1 MLSRARGV
9 RVEPRI
15 VAAGDENRQ
24 VGYTS
29 LPFNLNPYL
38 AEFLRPTLVSGA
50 VRPAAGEYDVVFD
63 SPSSATA
70 GRFSFRYWIDDARPP
85 SLRLLT
91 RRIARGGTLLV
102 RARDT
107 GSGVDPATVVATL
120 DGRRVRARY
129 GNGVLRIAAGPLA
142 RGRHRLVL
150 QVSDYQETR
159 NQENVPRI
167 LPNTSRLS
175 AVFVVR

>member
-1 MLSRARGV
+1 
-9 RVEPRI
+9 VEPRT
-15 VAAGDENRQ
+15 VVAGDENRQ

-29 LPFNLNPYL
+29 LPINLNPYL
-38 AEFLRPTLVSGA
+38 ADFLDPTLVSGA
-50 VRPAAGEYDVVFD
+50 VRPAPGAYDIVFD
-63 SPSSATA
+63 SPSQAQA
-70 GRFSFRYWIDDARPP
+70 GRFTFRFWIDDARPP
-85 SLRLLT
+85 TLRLLT

-107 GSGVDPATVVATL
+107 GSGVDPTTMVASV
-120 DGRRVRARY
+120 DGRAVRARY
-129 GNGVLRIAAGPLA
+129 GKGVVRIAAGSLG

-167 LPNTSRLS
+167 LPNTRRIS
-175 AVFVVR
+175 ATFVVR

>member
-1 MLSRARGV
+1 MSLDASA
-9 RVEPRI
+9 
-15 VAAGDENRQ
+15 VAALIA
-24 VGYTS
+24 S
-29 LPFNLNPYL
+29 PSNPTG
-38 AEFLRPTLVSGA
+38 TLVEA
-50 VRPAAGEYDVVFD
+50 D
-63 SPSSATA
+63 T
-70 GRFSFRYWIDDARPP
+70 
-85 SLRLLT
+85 LRAIH
-91 RRIARGGTLLV
+91 REVSARGGTLLV

-107 GSGVDPATVVATL
+107 GSGVDPGTVGATL

-129 GNGVLRIAAGPLA
+129 GNGILRIPAAGLG

-175 AVFVVR
+175 AAFVVR